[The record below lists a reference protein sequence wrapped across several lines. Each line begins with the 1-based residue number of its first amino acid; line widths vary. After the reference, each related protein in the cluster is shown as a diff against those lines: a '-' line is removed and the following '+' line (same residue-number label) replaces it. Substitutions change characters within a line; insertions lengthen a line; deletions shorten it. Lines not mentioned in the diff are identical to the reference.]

1 MQAITWTGRLLSR
14 AIWNG
19 LTNYSTN
26 CSDQNVQK
34 KYEPHILSVVS
45 GFPKEISSYSKVK
58 KGQFGDD
65 AWFSAKFK
73 TADVLGK
80 RFVVYFA

>member
-1 MQAITWTGRLLSR
+1 MQAITWTGRILSR

-19 LTNYSTN
+19 INNYSTN
-26 CSDQNVQK
+26 CTEPNSQK

-45 GFPKEISSYSKVK
+45 GFPKEISQTKLK

-65 AWFSAKFK
+65 AWFTAKFK
-73 TADVLGK
+73 TADVLGMYK
-80 RFVVYFA
+80 